1 MWRRW
6 LLYLAG
12 LAGCLIFQYFYR
24 QWFSFLLL
32 AVVVLLP
39 LLSLA
44 VSLPAML
51 LTRFRLLCPEHC
63 IQGEKLI
70 PQLEVRCLLPVP
82 EYRLKLQ
89 VTDPAGKPVILSP
102 NLPLPTE
109 HCAVLEC
116 AARQLRIYD
125 YLGLFFLPRRL
136 AHSTRITVCPR
147 PLAVRQLP
155 ELDRYLS
162 QMWRPKAGG
171 GFSENHELRLYRPG
185 DSLQHIHWKLT
196 AKTGKTIVREALEP
210 IRRRVVIG
218 IELES
223 TSDALDRKLG
233 RLWWLAE
240 HLLAQGLPC
249 SLRALTGQGIREF
262 PVISQE
268 QLQQAVSALLQCSRV
283 APGEKMDSFS
293 AAWHYIVG
301 GGPDEA

>member
-1 MWRRW
+1 MLRRW

-12 LAGCLIFQYFYR
+12 LAGCLIFHYFYR

-51 LTRFRLLCPEHC
+51 LTRFRLLCPGSC
-63 IQGEKLI
+63 TQGKKLV
-70 PQLEVRCLLPVP
+70 PQLAVSCWLPVP

-89 VTDPAGKPVILSP
+89 VTDPAGSQVL
-102 NLPLPTE
+102 LHLGEPLPAE
-109 HCAVLEC
+109 HCANLRC
-116 AARQLRIYD
+116 RIHRLRIYD
-125 YLGLFFLPRRL
+125 YLGLFFLPRYL
-136 AHSTRITVCPR
+136 TDSADVTVCPR
-147 PLAVRQLP
+147 PMAVRQLP

-162 QMWRPKAGG
+162 QMWKPKAGG

-185 DSLQHIHWKLT
+185 DSLHHIHWKLT
-196 AKTGKTIVREALEP
+196 AKTGKTIVREAMEP
-210 IRRRVVIG
+210 IRRRVIIG
-218 IELES
+218 IELEPTS
-223 TSDALDRKLG
+223 TELDRKLG

-240 HLLAQGLPC
+240 HLLEQGLPC
-249 SLRALTGQGIREF
+249 RIRALTGEGIREL
-262 PVISQE
+262 PVTSPEDLRHAI
-268 QLQQAVSALLQCSRV
+268 ATLLQCPRV
-283 APGEKMDSFS
+283 APSEKMDSFS